1 MGGTGR
7 QIELHEIIAMERER
21 EAALKAA
28 AEEAKVVMD
37 TYTCPQASSMRAKR
51 QAMVIM

>member
-37 TYTCPQASSMRAKR
+37 TYICPYSKGRPAA
-51 QAMVIM
+51 